1 MRDNGPNGWCW
12 DTEAHVKNITL
23 YMKSSGLFALGY
35 NRVNIDEGWLVGR
48 NANGVMYE
56 DLSKFPSGMKGLGD
70 WVHGEGFLYG
80 LYSCRGTCQ
89 CGTGS
94 YHAPG
99 SHGYEAADVDWM
111 VAAGADYLKIDS
123 CCGDQNHAV
132 AFSDYAKFRDAMN
145 ATGKRVWFSL
155 CGWESWYSPPDPSLN
170 YTGGASLGNSWRIA
184 GDGSGWGPLTNCMN
198 TQAGAANFTG
208 PFGWADPD
216 LLIGPKVYVGGQSD
230 AQARAQFTMWS
241 LFPANLLISQ
251 NMLQWSDYAL
261 ETYSNAELIAVNQD
275 PLGSAAQRVVGGDLK
290 FPCNG
295 RPPAPGELANVVAA
309 PCNAG
314 DAAQRWTFDSAS
326 GHVTSAAY
334 AGVLTSSNCGSGD
347 SNPVVVA
354 AAGADGC
361 GGKAQAWAWGADGK
375 VTNGNSGSCLDVYDW
390 AGPAVDTWACN
401 GGSNQ
406 QFKLNADGT
415 ISEPNSEPGGTGG
428 PLCLRATVDPIESCT
443 NVWGRKLAGGAYALG
458 FVNNGGYNATVT
470 CDGACF
476 AATGV
481 TSGRYTV
488 RDLWAHQD
496 VAS

>member
-1 MRDNGPNGWCW
+1 
-12 DTEAHVKNITL
+12 
-23 YMKSSGLFALGY
+23 
-35 NRVNIDEGWLVGR
+35 
-48 NANGVMYE
+48 
-56 DLSKFPSGMKGLGD
+56 
-70 WVHGEGFLYG
+70 
-80 LYSCRGTCQ
+80 
-89 CGTGS
+89 
-94 YHAPG
+94 
-99 SHGYEAADVDWM
+99 
-111 VAAGADYLKIDS
+111 
-123 CCGDQNHAV
+123 
-132 AFSDYAKFRDAMN
+132 
-145 ATGKRVWFSL
+145 
-155 CGWESWYSPPDPSLN
+155 
-170 YTGGASLGNSWRIA
+170 
-184 GDGSGWGPLTNCMN
+184 
-198 TQAGAANFTG
+198 
-208 PFGWADPD
+208 
-216 LLIGPKVYVGGQSD
+216 
-230 AQARAQFTMWS
+230 
-241 LFPANLLISQ
+241 
-251 NMLQWSDYAL
+251 
-261 ETYSNAELIAVNQD
+261 
-275 PLGSAAQRVVGGDLK
+275 VVGGDLK

-496 VAS
+496 VGVVSAPFSFSAPVPGGGFANAYKLTPA